1 MALDVDKIVVVND
14 GGFVMKFWISVNVP
28 GDKKLYWTNNNSGD
42 YAVGQDRTFDLSQ
55 GQPAIPPG
63 STVWPTVKAEGGNQ
77 VDGDAKFTYKP
88 GSNRTVTFRA
98 RGTTLNYSVNLVK

>member
-1 MALDVDKIVVVND
+1 MAYQGMMAEIV
-14 GGFVMKFWISVNVP
+14 SVP

-63 STVWPTVKAEGGNQ
+63 STVWPTVAAVAGKQ
-77 VDGDAKFTYKP
+77 VDGDT
-88 GSNRTVTFRA
+88 SNKDKLAEARTVLLDVLEE
-98 RGTTLNYSVNLVK
+98 RGRQLRRDRPVDQTRNAA